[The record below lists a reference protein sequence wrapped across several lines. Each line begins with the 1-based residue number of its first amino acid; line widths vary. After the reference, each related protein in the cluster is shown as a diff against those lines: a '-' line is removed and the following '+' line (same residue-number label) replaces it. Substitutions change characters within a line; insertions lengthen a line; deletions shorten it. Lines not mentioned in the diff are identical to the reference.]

1 MKLGESSRTALM
13 VARQRAAHQ
22 VLDHGSILH
31 DPFALKILAESEDE
45 VTQFASQHPQASIGR
60 LITAAR
66 SRIAEDALTEAVQK
80 GIWQVVILGAG
91 FDTLALRHSN
101 LASDLCI
108 YEVDHPATQALKL
121 QRLAEAQIALP
132 SSLTFVPVDFE
143 QENFGEKLTAAGF
156 QPTAPAFFTW
166 LGVVPYLTQHAIS
179 ETLGY
184 VATIANS
191 EIAFDYLEPP
201 EAFSEELRAIE
212 RARTEALK
220 KIDESSV
227 CRFNRSEIAVLLR
240 SHGFSAIR
248 DIDYGEFVSRF
259 GHSIQGLAPGHA
271 GVHVVL
277 AAN

>member
-1 MKLGESSRTALM
+1 M

-22 VLDHGSILH
+22 VLDRGSILH
-31 DPFALKILAESEDE
+31 DPFALRILGENEDE
-45 VTQFASQHPQASIGR
+45 VIRFANQHPQASIGR

-66 SRIAEDALTEAVQK
+66 SRIAEDALIEAVQK
-80 GIWQVVILGAG
+80 GIRQVVILGAG

-101 LASDLCI
+101 LALDIRI
-108 YEVDHPATQALKL
+108 YEVDHAATQALKL

-143 QENFGEKLTAAGF
+143 QEDFAEKLIAVEF
-156 QPTAPAFFTW
+156 QSNAPAFFTW

-179 ETLGY
+179 ETIGY
-184 VATIANS
+184 VASIANS
-191 EIAFDYLEPP
+191 VIVFDYLEPP

-212 RARTEALK
+212 QARTEALK

-227 CRFNRSEIAVLLR
+227 RRFNRAEIEAILR

-248 DIDYGEFVSRF
+248 DIDYSEFASRF

-277 AAN
+277 AANQLPRFP